1 MAIFLLLVH
10 AQDTRCQVTRPLPR
24 VVCDLIVMTGLQAY
38 TSTQTQVTVTGPA
51 TPPGL
56 RHSRVFVSLWGIM
69 T

>member
-1 MAIFLLLVH
+1 MAIIFC
-10 AQDTRCQVTRPLPR
+10 ACQDTRCQVTRPLPR

-56 RHSRVFVSLWGIM
+56 RHSRVFVSLWGNEA
-69 T
+69 